1 MNRIL
6 EKPVYL
12 NIKKLEENAIPMPN
26 IDDVPILLNAKALSE
41 IQRDDEEP
49 YYKIEAI
56 EYPCEGAG
64 GVYEKSFFKSFIDVT
79 KNRPIPGSKRG
90 HEFTSRPSSDF
101 YMIGGSMVDNADKK
115 TGVAYFKMYIP
126 KKGDPTDNYGF
137 IRDCRA
143 NIVHFS
149 LVTQPEYN
157 VRRDEDGQERRHFIR
172 HVAYERNDA
181 VEYGTGAMSQV
192 VNAANAS
199 GDKVQGKSV
208 AKAKRLIEAGNYDS
222 SSSWSFSAADGDKML
237 GSEKDDWGNYASWHM
252 VEDTAASEETKA
264 RYKYPYGKNGKVYRS
279 ALRAIASR
287 AATADL
293 NELSDTATELI
304 KLIDEK
310 RKSNGGRK
318 MELNEAIETVGNAIS
333 NGAAKITD
341 IAKSCGF
348 ADKMRNETDEK
359 NAEIARYVN
368 EKFGDKY
375 KDKIE
380 GMIDENKKNAEAIA
394 RAAVI
399 EAYGNAEETIGDK
412 KVENAA
418 HTYAMKVCNGKTG
431 DDLKAAIESLKNDSV
446 MSAILASRADP
457 FNKVNAI
464 ESNGNG
470 DRKII
475 EA

>member
-1 MNRIL
+1 MNRIMD
-6 EKPVYL
+6 KPVFL
-12 NIKKLEENAIPMPN
+12 NLKKPENSSIAMPN
-26 IDDVPILLNAKALSE
+26 IEDVPILLNAKALQE
-41 IQRDDEEP
+41 IQRDDNEP
-49 YYKIEAI
+49 YYKVEAI
-56 EYPCEGAG
+56 EFPCEGTG
-64 GVYEKSFFKSFIDVT
+64 GIYEKSFFKSFIDVT

-90 HEFTSRPSSDF
+90 HEFTSRPSTDF
-101 YMIGGSMVDNADKK
+101 YMVGGSIVENEDKK
-115 TGVAYFKMYIP
+115 SGVAYFKMYIP
-126 KKGDPTDNYGF
+126 KKGDTTDNYGF
-137 IRDCRA
+137 MRDCRA

-181 VEYGTGAMSQV
+181 VEYGAGAMSQV

-252 VEDTAASEETKA
+252 VEDTTASEETKA

-446 MSAILASRADP
+446 MSVILASRADP